1 MPSPALLPMNSPQ
14 VLQSE
19 VLGQDE
25 DHGVVAV
32 PAAGVDGN
40 GGRLVDNDQVIILGN
55 DLDLFRRH
63 GHFMSAE
70 KYFKSEQQIGNIST
84 AIIILSGLL
93 LSFFCF
99 YCSLIYDG
107 VSGAGLETVIVV
119 NIYK

>member
-40 GGRLVDNDQVIILGN
+40 GGRLVDNDKIIILGN
-55 DLDLFRRH
+55 YLDLFSRH
-63 GHFMSAE
+63 RNFMSQE
-70 KYFKSEQQIGNIST
+70 TNI
-84 AIIILSGLL
+84 
-93 LSFFCF
+93 
-99 YCSLIYDG
+99 
-107 VSGAGLETVIVV
+107 
-119 NIYK
+119 